1 MNLENRIR
9 PYYVCGGFS
18 KTESWIFFVP
28 EGEIEVKGCNKMLE
42 ILLPMCNGRNNL
54 DFIKTELEK
63 EFDGKDIE
71 NLLLTLFQYL
81 VLVDSN
87 RIFQVFYAYSKNP
100 MPFFESLTP
109 QETFD
114 FVSDQSHLPLI
125 GNNYVEA
132 KFEKTELQRIMDTRC
147 STRDFSDQAI
157 NEDTLLSL
165 VWSAYGKQLART
177 DGESDFFERTFN
189 IPSGG
194 ALYPLFIYL
203 IIFKHCGSL
212 EKGIY
217 LWHKEKSLLE
227 LIKVGDF
234 FHESGEIINGIPT
247 LNDSIG
253 IMCVVADFERSAKK
267 YGNKAYNLIQQEV
280 GHVMQNVA
288 LFCAEKDIGVVEIG
302 GYCDEA
308 LAKLLGI
315 QFPIKAPLIV
325 AAFGNKRR

>member
-18 KTESWIFFVP
+18 KAESWIFFVP
-28 EGEIEVKGCNKMLE
+28 EGEIEVKGCNEILE
-42 ILLPMCNGRNNL
+42 ALLPMCNGRNNL
-54 DFIKTELEK
+54 DLIKTELMR
-63 EFDGKDIE
+63 EFDGKDVE
-71 NLLLTLFQYL
+71 DLLSALFQYL

-87 RIFQVFYAYSKNP
+87 RIFQVFYAYSRNP
-100 MPFFESLTP
+100 MPFFESLTS

-114 FVSDQSHLPLI
+114 FVGDQSHLPPI
-125 GNNYVEA
+125 VNNSVEA

-165 VWSAYGKQLART
+165 VWSAYGKQSTRT
-177 DGESDFFERTFN
+177 GGESNFLERTFN
-189 IPSGG
+189 VPSGG
-194 ALYPLFIYL
+194 ALYPLFVYL
-203 IIFKHCGSL
+203 VLFKQCGSL

-217 LWHKEKSLLE
+217 LWHKEESLLE
-227 LIKVGDF
+227 LVKAGDF
-234 FHESGEIINGIPT
+234 LHESGEIINGIPT
-247 LNDSIG
+247 LDDSIG
-253 IMCVVADFERSAKK
+253 VMCVVADFERSAKK

-280 GHVMQNVA
+280 GHVMQSVA
-288 LFCAEKDIGVVEIG
+288 LFCAENGIGVVEIG

-308 LAKLLGI
+308 LANLLDI